1 MERVTKYN
9 QQLNCY
15 ELADPHKKL
24 TEKNLIFLLGKRE
37 DWLEKLSDRSGSLI
51 KSMMDLLEITKGEKE
66 DLVKKIEGYRNE
78 KVFNIKPS
86 GKESNN
92 ADQRN

>member
-37 DWLEKLSDRSGSLI
+37 DWLEKLSERSAALF
-51 KSMMDLLEITKGEKE
+51 KSVMELLDITKGEKD

-78 KVFNIKPS
+78 KVFNMKPS
-86 GKESNN
+86 GRENNN
-92 ADQRN
+92 AD